1 MSLLETSGKERQEKI
16 KERVNK
22 QTRVEVSYQGGSR
35 KTSFAKQ

>member
-22 QTRVEVSYQGGSR
+22 QTRVEVIIIC
-35 KTSFAKQ
+35 KTMMCK